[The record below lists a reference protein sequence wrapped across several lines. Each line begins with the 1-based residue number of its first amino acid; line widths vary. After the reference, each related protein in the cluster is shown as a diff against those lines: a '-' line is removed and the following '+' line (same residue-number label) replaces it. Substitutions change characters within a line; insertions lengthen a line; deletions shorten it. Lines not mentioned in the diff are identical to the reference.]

1 MMKCFVFVMYICSLK
16 SLELTYL
23 LMCITVRKGEGREG
37 RVEEERRKVININL
51 IEGCT
56 LISSRKLISSN
67 PIYNYLFLV
76 FD

>member
-1 MMKCFVFVMYICSLK
+1 
-16 SLELTYL
+16 
-23 LMCITVRKGEGREG
+23 MCITVRKGGGREG

-51 IEGCT
+51 IERCT

-67 PIYNYLFLV
+67 PIHNYKFLV